1 MRTWIFIA
9 LVVIGFLG
17 IRFIYFQPKFMV
29 GADIPSFTSEL
40 KNGNSFSTDELEG
53 SYVLY
58 DFWGS
63 WCGPCRKENKN
74 LVLLHEE
81 FGNNPN
87 FSIVSIAIETEEK
100 SWEKAILQDQLDWE
114 YHIVQTDRFKSPL
127 AQLFG
132 IREIPTSYMV
142 NPKGKI
148 AGVNMTYTEMKSFLN
163 KQLNE

>member
-9 LVVIGFLG
+9 MVVIGFLV
-17 IRFIYFQPKFMV
+17 IRYFYFQPKFMV
-29 GADIPSFTSEL
+29 GASIPSFTAEL
-40 KNGNSFSTDELEG
+40 KNGEFFSTDEMDK

-74 LVLLHEE
+74 LVKLYDE
-81 FGNNPN
+81 FGKNEN
-87 FSIVSIAIETEEK
+87 FSIVSIAIETEEMAWK
-100 SWEKAILQDQLDWE
+100 KAILQDQLNWK
-114 YHIVQTDRFKSPL
+114 YHIVQTERFKSPI

-132 IREIPTSYMV
+132 IKEIPTSYMV

-148 AGVNMTYTEMKSFLN
+148 VGVNMTYPEMKSFLT
-163 KQLNE
+163 KHLKD